1 MSGAGQ
7 IQAQIELAVAAA
19 VAPLIQG
26 LAELT
31 ARVSELEHP
40 AQKAAPAKKAVT
52 AHARPAAAK
61 AEAKDT
67 Q

>member
-7 IQAQIELAVAAA
+7 IQMQIELAVAAA

-40 AQKAAPAKKAVT
+40 AQKSAPAKKAV
-52 AHARPAAAK
+52 ARPGTAAAK
-61 AEAKDT
+61 AEAKGT
-67 Q
+67 E